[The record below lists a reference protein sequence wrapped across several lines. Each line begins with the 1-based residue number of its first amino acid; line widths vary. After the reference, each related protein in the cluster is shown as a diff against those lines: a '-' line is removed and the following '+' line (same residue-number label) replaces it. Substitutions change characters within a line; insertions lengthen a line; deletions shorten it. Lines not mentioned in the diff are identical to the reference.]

1 MARLPRLY
9 LPGVPSHAI
18 LRGNNRQAIFCSEG
32 DRIFFHRCLAEMAR
46 QDGLRIH
53 AYVMMTNHVHLLASS
68 DQPQT
73 LSRVMQRLGRRYVS
87 YFNFIHKR
95 TGTLWEGRFRSTLV
109 GEERY
114 LLTCHRY
121 IEQNPVRAGM
131 VEHPGEYPWSSHRCH
146 SSGVADDLV
155 TPHPLIAGLADAAEA
170 RRLAYRE
177 LFAELLSAQD
187 LQQIRDS
194 LNKGWA
200 YGSPEFV
207 KGLDDQGARRPAP
220 LPMGRPRKK
229 VPELA

>member
-18 LRGNNRQAIFCSEG
+18 LRGNNRQAIFRGDG
-32 DRIFFHRCLAEMAR
+32 DRVFFHRCFAEMAR

-53 AYVMMTNHVHLLASS
+53 AYVMMTNHVHLLASA
-68 DQPQT
+68 DQPET
-73 LSRVMQRLGRRYVS
+73 LSRVIQRLGRRYVS
-87 YFNFIHKR
+87 YFNFLYER

-131 VEHPGEYPWSSHRCH
+131 VAHPEAYPWSSHRFH
-146 SSGVADDLV
+146 SAGVADDLV
-155 TPHPLIAGLADAAEA
+155 TPHLLIEDLAEDAAA
-170 RRLAYRE
+170 RHHAYRE
-177 LFAELLSAQD
+177 LFEELLSAED
-187 LQQIRDS
+187 LRQIRDS

-207 KGLDDQGARRPAP
+207 KRLGAQGARRPAP

-229 VPELA
+229 VPELT